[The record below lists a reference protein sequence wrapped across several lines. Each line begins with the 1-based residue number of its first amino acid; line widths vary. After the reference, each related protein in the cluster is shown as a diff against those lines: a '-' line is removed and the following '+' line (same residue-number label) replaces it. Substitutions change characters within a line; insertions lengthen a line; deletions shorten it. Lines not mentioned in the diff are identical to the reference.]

1 MNNFLRA
8 KLEENCEFQG
18 TDNVQGKTYEHPLAP
33 VEGYLVFYPSN
44 ILTKFGEII
53 NIQRAVS
60 WVGCLLFRVLWYH
73 LMKKNFPSSV
83 DIRFED
89 WGISPGV
96 YPGRFP
102 CFSWG
107 IYSIM

>member
-44 ILTKFGEII
+44 ILTKFGEIV

-73 LMKKNFPSSV
+73 LMKKKFPFFCIHKV
-83 DIRFED
+83 
-89 WGISPGV
+89 
-96 YPGRFP
+96 
-102 CFSWG
+102 
-107 IYSIM
+107 